1 MVFGYFSTTV
11 CPPALIFMG
20 QHQEENERLLKEG
33 LPDDVWFHVDKVPS
47 AHVYLQMPRGIT
59 IDTIPEE
66 LLDDCC
72 QLVKANSKI
81 GKKMDKA
88 TVVYTKRENLK
99 KTKIMDSGEVGFH
112 NSKMVN
118 SRIILKKNSAEIL
131 NRLEKTRWKS

>member
-99 KTKIMDSGEVGFH
+99 KTKMMDSGEARK
-112 NSKMVN
+112 SEIRKI
-118 SRIILKKNSAEIL
+118 RKK
-131 NRLEKTRWKS
+131 